1 MQNNFT
7 KEEITEI
14 IQWDVKNWK
23 NALPFWD
30 AHFDVKVGMKVL
42 AIGEREGGLSYY
54 FAKLGC
60 EVYCTDYNEMPEF
73 TQKMH
78 ADKGV
83 SDRIKYKKV
92 DMRAIDFED
101 NTFDIVVF
109 KSVIGALGK
118 KEDQDES
125 IIEIKRVLK
134 TGGALLMAENAQ
146 ASKFHQKLRKKFVNW
161 GERWRYI
168 STEDLQFWASHFSKS
183 EIKSHGFSALFGRSE
198 KQRSALASVDKVF
211 SPLTPK
217 KWKYIYFGVFIK

>member
-7 KEEITEI
+7 KDEIKEI

-30 AHFDVKVGMKVL
+30 AHFAVKSGMKVL
-42 AIGEREGGLSYY
+42 AIGEREGGLSFY

-60 EVYCTDYNEMPEF
+60 EVWCTDYNEMPAV

-78 ADKGV
+78 EDKGV
-83 SDRIKYKKV
+83 SSRIHYKKV
-92 DMRAIDFED
+92 DMRSIDFED
-101 NTFDIVVF
+101 ETFDVVVF

-118 KEDQDES
+118 KEDQDQS
-125 IIEIKRVLK
+125 IDEIRRVLK

-146 ASKFHQKLRKKFVNW
+146 ASKFHQKARKKFINW
-161 GERWRYI
+161 ANRWRYI
-168 STEDLQFWASHFSKS
+168 TNEDLQFWASGFSKS
-183 EIKSHGFSALFGRSE
+183 RFKAHGFSALFGRSE
-198 KQRSALASVDKVF
+198 KQRSALASFDKVI